1 MVNPSLS
8 RVLFLSVASTLASAS
23 RLVASPTM
31 VEVRITVIPEAVLP
45 LMMTTSG
52 LKPTPVMAR
61 LSLPFPV
68 YVPEM
73 TQASAVPPTA
83 RTAAAKATSAQQ
95 SFDLVAR
102 GAAQRGSQTLRSH
115 QDALEQLIENTVS
128 H

>member
-8 RVLFLSVASTLASAS
+8 RVWILSATNALASDS
-23 RLVASPTM
+23 RFVTSPLM
-31 VEVRITVIPEAVLP
+31 VEVRIMVCPEEELP

-102 GAAQRGSQTLRSH
+102 GAAQRG
-115 QDALEQLIENTVS
+115 
-128 H
+128 